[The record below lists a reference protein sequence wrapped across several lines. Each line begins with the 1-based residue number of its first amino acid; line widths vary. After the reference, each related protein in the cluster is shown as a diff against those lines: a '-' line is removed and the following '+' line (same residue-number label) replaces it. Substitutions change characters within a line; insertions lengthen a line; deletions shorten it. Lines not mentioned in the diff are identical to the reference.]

1 MLQYSPRTAISV
13 ILPYQHPDKTKS
25 SLSTTKQDV
34 RKLWVSP
41 LSVCYLPFSL
51 ADEAFDLVQCT
62 VAGEALYPEDLHE
75 VCDDY
80 LAKEERESD
89 VVDDT
94 YVCGNRNRLSFL
106 ERAKSTQKHLERGQE
121 QLDRMEAKHDWM
133 VTKHIQT
140 VAELQGKLC
149 FVYCHPAE
157 IFRCLLEGSLL

>member
-1 MLQYSPRTAISV
+1 LG
-13 ILPYQHPDKTKS
+13 S
-25 SLSTTKQDV
+25 SSG

-51 ADEAFDLVQCT
+51 ADEAFDLVQCIVT
-62 VAGEALYPEDLHE
+62 GEALSSEDSDDLHE

-121 QLDRMEAKHDWM
+121 QLDR
-133 VTKHIQT
+133 
-140 VAELQGKLC
+140 L
-149 FVYCHPAE
+149 
-157 IFRCLLEGSLL
+157 